1 MLSVHTAAMTGDPM
15 SRTTPRLIA
24 VILAVGLS
32 AGLAGCAEKAAV
44 STGES
49 PAVASPVGAIDPAQQ
64 EGCFATEQ
72 TVETQLVAYRA
83 QNPDATA
90 PGSLADMVAQ
100 GILRAVPA
108 CPAGG
113 SYAYDLAK
121 GTLTCSA
128 HGHY

>member
-1 MLSVHTAAMTGDPM
+1 MP
-15 SRTTPRLIA
+15 RTISRLIA
-24 VILAVGLS
+24 VLLAVGLS
-32 AGLAGCAEKAAV
+32 ASLTGCARQAVV

-64 EGCFATEQ
+64 EGCFANEQ
-72 TVETQLVAYRA
+72 TVEAQLAAYRA

-90 PGSLADMVAQ
+90 PGTLADMVAR
-100 GILRAVPA
+100 GMLRAVPV

-113 SYAYDLAK
+113 SYTYDLAK
-121 GTLTCSA
+121 GTLACSA